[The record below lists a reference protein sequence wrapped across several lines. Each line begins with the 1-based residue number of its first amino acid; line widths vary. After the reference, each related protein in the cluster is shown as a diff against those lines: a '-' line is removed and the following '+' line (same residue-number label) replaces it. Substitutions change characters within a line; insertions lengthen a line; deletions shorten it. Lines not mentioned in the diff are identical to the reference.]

1 MLRRDLGLLRRF
13 VIPAAIL
20 VGLFLL
26 VSTPRVHLTLET
38 GSRWYVLCGFALFY
52 AGLFSAGM
60 SGYVALVRRHWFLVR
75 LSGLAAVVTALG
87 VFVSQAATPVPA
99 WMLILL
105 AGALTASCWWP
116 PPSS

>member
-1 MLRRDLGLLRRF
+1 MLRRDLGMLRRF

-26 VSTPRVHLTLET
+26 VSTPRVHLTLES

-52 AGLFSAGM
+52 AGVFTAAM
-60 SGYVALVRRHWFLVR
+60 SGYVPLVLRYWVLVR
-75 LSGLAAVVTALG
+75 LSGAAAVVTAVG
-87 VFVSQAATPVPA
+87 VLLSGAATPVPA
-99 WMLILL
+99 WLLVTL

-116 PPSS
+116 PRS